1 MAPFRKS
8 LILLAA
14 FSLLS
19 AGCTVI
25 SSRQAPP
32 SAARPSEC
40 LSFFENLDKK
50 VEAAGVRNAADFSVP
65 GFPYLRVSRFLA
77 ALGSRLQADGEKDLW
92 GRWMQELDLQGRRAE
107 IRNLPEEA
115 AQTLSGKKG
124 AEAAREELFAGIA
137 SCSEKLRDHDQGGKD
152 FYSLVRSRI
161 QIPDEYSTFLRVIG
175 VHPLTAIPVAV
186 ATENGRVKFQKW
198 FEGDIAKIPVEGKLK
213 TYFPREETFLDQ
225 GQIARIVSGSK
236 DPFLKAP
243 RPDRADLE
251 KLARAFAPV
260 IIQDAAKPFDAVGRA
275 AWKGDQIEILP
286 EQPAVYYYF
295 SHAFLNGRP
304 ILQIQYVVWYG
315 ARNGGNP
322 PWSERGHLD
331 GLTIRFSLDSRGKP
345 FMVDIMNNCG
355 CYHLFA
361 PDRERVN
368 QVLAPSAATPPFV
381 PQDLPKL
388 RAGERLGLRVNSGWH
403 QVQRLLSIREADV
416 PVPYELLPYEV
427 LESLPTGNGP
437 GKSIFNPE
445 GIIPGTERIERLFL
459 FPMGV
464 PSVGSMRQRGHHA
477 IDFIGRIHFD
487 DPDLFERNFVLK

>member
-1 MAPFRKS
+1 MVSFKKS
-8 LILLAA
+8 LILLAV

-19 AGCTVI
+19 AGCAAI
-25 SSRQAPP
+25 PSRQAPP

-50 VEAAGVRNAADFSVP
+50 VEAAGVRNAADFPVS
-65 GFPYLRVSRFLA
+65 GFPYLRASRFLA
-77 ALGSRLQADGEKDLW
+77 ALGSRLQADGEKDL
-92 GRWMQELDLQGRRAE
+92 GVQWMQELDLQGRRAE

-124 AEAAREELFAGIA
+124 AEEAREELSARIA
-137 SCSEKLRDHDQGGKD
+137 SCSEDLWRHDRGGKD
-152 FYSLVRSRI
+152 FYSLVQSKI
-161 QIPDEYSTFLRVIG
+161 HIPDEYSTFLRVVG

-186 ATENGRVKFQKW
+186 VTENSRVKFQKW

-213 TYFPREETFLDQ
+213 TYFPREGNSLDQ
-225 GQIARIVSGSK
+225 GQIARIVSGAE
-236 DPFLKAP
+236 DNFLKAP
-243 RPDRADLE
+243 RPERTDLE
-251 KLARAFAPV
+251 KLARAYAPV
-260 IIQDAAKPFDAVGRA
+260 IIQDAAKPFDAIGKA

-295 SHAFLNGRP
+295 SHAFLNGKP
-304 ILQIQYVVWYG
+304 ILQIQYVVWFG
-315 ARNGGNP
+315 ARGGGNP
-322 PWSERGHLD
+322 PWFERGHLD
-331 GLTIRFSLDSRGKP
+331 GLTIRFSLDSQGNP

-388 RAGERLGLRVNSGWH
+388 GAGERLGVRVNSGWH
-403 QVQRLLSIREADV
+403 QVQRLLSIREADG
-416 PVPYELLPYEV
+416 PVSYKLLPYEV
-427 LESLPTGNGP
+427 LESLPRGNGP

-445 GIIPGTERIERLFL
+445 GIIPGTERSERLFL

-477 IDFIGRIHFD
+477 IDFIGRVHFD